1 MMAEAMNEASG
12 TNNTST
18 IVSTKRLMTDK
29 DDDDD
34 GIGADSEK
42 NDRFEY
48 KRSKLMTSQS
58 PNLDEFLLELLQQN
72 NDDSAGKIELKMSL
86 DAIFYPKFENE
97 LPDQKIRQ
105 QMLAGISTQKGYL
118 EISLKHSG

>member
-48 KRSKLMTSQS
+48 KRSKVMTSQS

-72 NDDSAGKIELKMSL
+72 NDDSAGKIPSAKSTAVEASAEGGVLTVSFFAQPVETR
-86 DAIFYPKFENE
+86 AIAVSRIKLVIP
-97 LPDQKIRQ
+97 L
-105 QMLAGISTQKGYL
+105 
-118 EISLKHSG
+118 